1 MVTTHEVLHSMHSGQ
16 ESSLVIK
23 RDYEIAFDMVNLD
36 LLVEIFKLPKWAL
49 DLINTQMAHYL

>member
-1 MVTTHEVLHSMHSGQ
+1 MHSGQ